1 MAERKLVAKLADIG
15 HGGDWF
21 KKTSKQSNLPTM
33 NEAKIMVNDTDASS
47 CDDLIVEF
55 KKWRSHSRIQYP
67 VTQRLA
73 VTGAVQDE
81 SSVACPAVRVKAEDE
96 VMLALEAAGTG
107 TFRWD
112 IRTDTITWDDV
123 LDRLFGLQSPKTAR
137 SLDQLL
143 ALVHPDDRLEI
154 MTRCE
159 RCRLDGED
167 FETEFRVVW
176 PSGKVRWFCG
186 RGKTITEDGRPIYL
200 TGACFDITKRKTTE
214 MQRDSEARFYTL
226 ADTAPVMIWMS
237 GPDKLCTWFNQSWLN
252 FVGSRMEQERGDGWV
267 KNLYTDDVAPCIDA
281 YRNAFDARLPFT
293 RWYRLKRHDEEYRWV
308 LDQAIP
314 LFAPTGD
321 FTGYMGC
328 CIDITEQKRIEEA
341 LKENDRRKDQVLA
354 HMSHEIRSPMTSILA
369 YADILLSHLQ
379 NADDI
384 ECVKIIKQGGNHLL
398 ELIGDILD
406 LSKIGSG
413 KLKINREIVSFPTLI
428 NEVHSLMEVRAK
440 EKQLPLLLHYEGEI
454 PENIE
459 TDRTRLRQI
468 LFNLVSNAIK
478 FTAEGKVEI
487 IARFLP
493 NDSALEVEVADTGI
507 GISREQQ
514 GKLFQPF
521 MQADSATTRG
531 QEGTGL
537 GLAITKQLVSMLGG
551 EISFESVPNRGS
563 TFRIR
568 MPIAC
573 RRATTAGTSN
583 GVNCGAARRKSKVL
597 LVDDNQMICKAIGRL
612 LEISGHEVAVA
623 FDGQSAL
630 EKARDFQADVVV
642 LDLELPDMGGY
653 QLLEQLK
660 KLKPLANTKSIAL
673 TGYGEECRRNAGVEF
688 DHFLTKPAD
697 AKVLENL
704 LLV

>member
-1 MAERKLVAKLADIG
+1 MI
-15 HGGDWF
+15 
-21 KKTSKQSNLPTM
+21 
-33 NEAKIMVNDTDASS
+33 NDTDESS
-47 CDDLIVEF
+47 YDDLIVEF
-55 KKWRSHSRIQYP
+55 KKWRSHGRSQYP
-67 VTQRLA
+67 ATHRLA
-73 VTGAVQDE
+73 VTGAAQQE
-81 SSVACPAVRVKAEDE
+81 SLATCRSENRSEMVGVKTEDE

-112 IRTDTITWDDV
+112 ICTDSITWDDV
-123 LDRLFGLQSPKTAR
+123 LERLFGLESPKTAR

-143 ALVHPDDRLEI
+143 ALVHPDDRQEI
-154 MTRCE
+154 MRRCE
-159 RCRLDGED
+159 RCRSDGED

-176 PSGKVRWFCG
+176 PGGKVRWFYG
-186 RGKTITEDGRPIYL
+186 RGKTIIEDGRPIYL

-214 MQRDSEARFYTL
+214 MQR
-226 ADTAPVMIWMS
+226 
-237 GPDKLCTWFNQSWLN
+237 
-252 FVGSRMEQERGDGWV
+252 
-267 KNLYTDDVAPCIDA
+267 
-281 YRNAFDARLPFT
+281 
-293 RWYRLKRHDEEYRWV
+293 
-308 LDQAIP
+308 
-314 LFAPTGD
+314 
-321 FTGYMGC
+321 
-328 CIDITEQKRIEEA
+328 EEA
-341 LKENDRRKDQVLA
+341 LRENDRRKDQFLA
-354 HMSHEIRSPMTSILA
+354 HMSHEIRSPVTSILA

-379 NADDI
+379 DADDI

-413 KLKINREIVSFPTLI
+413 KLKINREIVSLPTLI

-440 EKQLPLLLHYEGEI
+440 EKKLPLILHYEGEI

-487 IARFLP
+487 MARVLP
-493 NDSALEVEVADTGI
+493 NDSALEVEVTDTGI

-514 GKLFQPF
+514 EKLFQPF
-521 MQADSATTRG
+521 MQANSATTRG

-551 EISFESVPNRGS
+551 EIAFESVPNRGS
-563 TFRIR
+563 TFRIK

-583 GVNCGAARRKSKVL
+583 GVNCAATRRKSKIL
-597 LVDDNQMICKAIGRL
+597 LVDDNQMVCKAIGRL
-612 LEISGHEVAVA
+612 LETSGHEVAVA

-630 EKARDFQADVVV
+630 EKAREFQADVVV

-653 QLLEQLK
+653 ELLGQLK
-660 KLKPLANTKSIAL
+660 KLKTLAHTKSIAL
-673 TGYGEECRRNAGVEF
+673 TGYGEEFRHHEGVEF
-688 DHFLTKPAD
+688 DHFLTKPTD

>member
-1 MAERKLVAKLADIG
+1 MAERRLGPKLTAIRGNMARRNEDPEDGKHKRTDSSTLA
-15 HGGDWF
+15 
-21 KKTSKQSNLPTM
+21 TM
-33 NEAKIMVNDTDASS
+33 NDCKIMINDTDESS
-47 CDDLIVEF
+47 YDDLIVEF
-55 KKWRSHSRIQYP
+55 KKWRSHRRSQYP
-67 VTQRLA
+67 ATHRLA
-73 VTGAVQDE
+73 VTGAAQQE
-81 SSVACPAVRVKAEDE
+81 SLATCRSENRSEMVGVKTEDE

-123 LDRLFGLQSPKTAR
+123 LERLFGLESPKTAR

-143 ALVHPDDRLEI
+143 ALVHPDDRQEI
-154 MTRCE
+154 MRRCE
-159 RCRLDGED
+159 RCRSDGED

-176 PSGKVRWFCG
+176 PGGKVRWFYG
-186 RGKTITEDGRPIYL
+186 RGKTIIEDGRPIYL

-214 MQRDSEARFYTL
+214 MQR
-226 ADTAPVMIWMS
+226 
-237 GPDKLCTWFNQSWLN
+237 
-252 FVGSRMEQERGDGWV
+252 
-267 KNLYTDDVAPCIDA
+267 
-281 YRNAFDARLPFT
+281 
-293 RWYRLKRHDEEYRWV
+293 
-308 LDQAIP
+308 
-314 LFAPTGD
+314 
-321 FTGYMGC
+321 
-328 CIDITEQKRIEEA
+328 EEA
-341 LKENDRRKDQVLA
+341 LRENDRRKDQFLA
-354 HMSHEIRSPMTSILA
+354 HMSHEIRSPVTSILA
-369 YADILLSHLQ
+369 YADILLSHIQ
-379 NADDI
+379 DADDI

-413 KLKINREIVSFPTLI
+413 KLKINREIVSLPTLI

-440 EKQLPLLLHYEGEI
+440 EKKLPLILRYEGEI

-487 IARFLP
+487 MARVLP
-493 NDSALEVEVADTGI
+493 NDSALEVEVTDTGI

-514 GKLFQPF
+514 EKLFQPF
-521 MQADSATTRG
+521 MQANSATTRG

-551 EISFESVPNRGS
+551 EIAFESVPNRGS
-563 TFRIR
+563 TFRIK

-583 GVNCGAARRKSKVL
+583 GVNCAATRRKSKIL
-597 LVDDNQMICKAIGRL
+597 LVDDNQMVCKAIGRL

-630 EKARDFQADVVV
+630 EKAREFQADVVV

-653 QLLEQLK
+653 ELLGQLK
-660 KLKPLANTKSIAL
+660 KLKTLAHTKSIAL
-673 TGYGEECRRNAGVEF
+673 TGYGEEFRHHEGVEF
-688 DHFLTKPAD
+688 DHFLTKPTD

>member
-1 MAERKLVAKLADIG
+1 MAERRLGPKLTAIRGNMARRNEDPEDGKHKRTDSSTLA
-15 HGGDWF
+15 
-21 KKTSKQSNLPTM
+21 TM
-33 NEAKIMVNDTDASS
+33 NDCKIMINDTDESS
-47 CDDLIVEF
+47 YDDLIVEF
-55 KKWRSHSRIQYP
+55 KKWRSHGRSQYP
-67 VTQRLA
+67 ATHRLA
-73 VTGAVQDE
+73 VTGAAQQE
-81 SSVACPAVRVKAEDE
+81 SLATCRSENRSEMVGIKTEAE

-123 LDRLFGLQSPKTAR
+123 LERLFGLESPKTAR

-143 ALVHPDDRLEI
+143 ALVHPDDRQEI
-154 MTRCE
+154 MRRCE
-159 RCRLDGED
+159 RCRSDGED

-176 PSGKVRWFCG
+176 PGGKVRWFYG
-186 RGKTITEDGRPIYL
+186 RGKTIIEDGRPIYL

-214 MQRDSEARFYTL
+214 MQR
-226 ADTAPVMIWMS
+226 
-237 GPDKLCTWFNQSWLN
+237 
-252 FVGSRMEQERGDGWV
+252 
-267 KNLYTDDVAPCIDA
+267 
-281 YRNAFDARLPFT
+281 
-293 RWYRLKRHDEEYRWV
+293 
-308 LDQAIP
+308 
-314 LFAPTGD
+314 
-321 FTGYMGC
+321 
-328 CIDITEQKRIEEA
+328 EEA
-341 LKENDRRKDQVLA
+341 LRENDRRKDQFLA

-379 NADDI
+379 HADDI

-413 KLKINREIVSFPTLI
+413 KLKINREIVSLPTLI

-440 EKQLPLLLHYEGEI
+440 EKKLPLILRYEGEI

-487 IARFLP
+487 MARVLP
-493 NDSALEVEVADTGI
+493 NDSALEVEVTDTGI

-514 GKLFQPF
+514 EKLFQPF
-521 MQADSATTRG
+521 MQANSATTRG

-551 EISFESVPNRGS
+551 EIAFESVPNRGS
-563 TFRIR
+563 TFRIK

-583 GVNCGAARRKSKVL
+583 GVNCAATRRKSKIL
-597 LVDDNQMICKAIGRL
+597 LVDDNQMVCKAIGRL
-612 LEISGHEVAVA
+612 LETSGHEVAVA

-630 EKARDFQADVVV
+630 EKAREFQADVVV

-653 QLLEQLK
+653 ELLGQLK
-660 KLKPLANTKSIAL
+660 KLKTLAHTKSIAL
-673 TGYGEECRRNAGVEF
+673 TGYGEEFRHHEGVEF
-688 DHFLTKPAD
+688 DHFLTKPTD

>member
-1 MAERKLVAKLADIG
+1 MAERRLGPKLTAIRGNMARRNEDPEDGKHKRTDSSTLA
-15 HGGDWF
+15 
-21 KKTSKQSNLPTM
+21 TM
-33 NEAKIMVNDTDASS
+33 NDCKIMINDTDESS
-47 CDDLIVEF
+47 YDDLIVEF
-55 KKWRSHSRIQYP
+55 KKWRSHRRSQYP
-67 VTQRLA
+67 ATHRLA
-73 VTGAVQDE
+73 VTGAAQQE
-81 SSVACPAVRVKAEDE
+81 SLATCRSENRSEMVGVKTEAE

-112 IRTDTITWDDV
+112 IRTDSITWDDV
-123 LDRLFGLQSPKTAR
+123 LERLFGLESPKTTR

-143 ALVHPDDRLEI
+143 ALVHPDDRQEI
-154 MTRCE
+154 MRRCE
-159 RCRLDGED
+159 RCRSDGED

-176 PSGKVRWFCG
+176 PGGKVRWFYG
-186 RGKTITEDGRPIYL
+186 RGKTIIEDGRPIYL

-214 MQRDSEARFYTL
+214 MQR
-226 ADTAPVMIWMS
+226 
-237 GPDKLCTWFNQSWLN
+237 
-252 FVGSRMEQERGDGWV
+252 
-267 KNLYTDDVAPCIDA
+267 
-281 YRNAFDARLPFT
+281 
-293 RWYRLKRHDEEYRWV
+293 
-308 LDQAIP
+308 
-314 LFAPTGD
+314 
-321 FTGYMGC
+321 
-328 CIDITEQKRIEEA
+328 EEA
-341 LKENDRRKDQVLA
+341 LRENDRRKDQFLA

-379 NADDI
+379 DADDI

-413 KLKINREIVSFPTLI
+413 KLKINREIVSLPTLI

-440 EKQLPLLLHYEGEI
+440 EKKLPLILRYEGEI

-487 IARFLP
+487 MARVLP
-493 NDSALEVEVADTGI
+493 NDSALEVEVTDTGI

-514 GKLFQPF
+514 EKLFQPF
-521 MQADSATTRG
+521 MQANSATTRG

-551 EISFESVPNRGS
+551 EIAFESVPNRGS
-563 TFRIR
+563 TFRIK

-583 GVNCGAARRKSKVL
+583 GVNCAATRRKSKIL
-597 LVDDNQMICKAIGRL
+597 LVDDNQMVCKAIGRL
-612 LEISGHEVAVA
+612 LETSGHEVAVA

-630 EKARDFQADVVV
+630 EKAREFQADVVV

-653 QLLEQLK
+653 ELLGQLK
-660 KLKPLANTKSIAL
+660 KLKTLAHTKSIAL
-673 TGYGEECRRNAGVEF
+673 TGYGEEFRHHEGVEF
-688 DHFLTKPAD
+688 DHFLTKPTD

>member
-1 MAERKLVAKLADIG
+1 MAGRKLGAKLTAIRG
-15 HGGDWF
+15 HMARHIDDPF
-21 KKTSKQSNLPTM
+21 QKTRKL
-33 NEAKIMVNDTDASS
+33 NEAKIMINDTDESGY
-47 CDDLIVEF
+47 DDLIVEF
-55 KKWRSHSRIQYP
+55 KKWRSHGLSQYP
-67 VTQRLA
+67 ATQRLA
-73 VTGAVQDE
+73 VTGTGQHE
-81 SSVACPAVRVKAEDE
+81 SSVPCPSVRVKTKDE

-112 IRTDTITWDDV
+112 IRTDKITWDDV
-123 LDRLFGLQSPKTAR
+123 LERLFGLESPKTAR
-137 SLDQLL
+137 SLEQLL

-154 MTRCE
+154 MSRCE
-159 RCRLDGED
+159 RCRLDGAD

-176 PSGKVRWFCG
+176 PNGQVRWFYG
-186 RGKTITEDGRPIYL
+186 RGKTIIEDGHPIYL
-200 TGACFDITKRKTTE
+200 TGACFDITNRKATE
-214 MQRDSEARFYTL
+214 MQR
-226 ADTAPVMIWMS
+226 
-237 GPDKLCTWFNQSWLN
+237 
-252 FVGSRMEQERGDGWV
+252 
-267 KNLYTDDVAPCIDA
+267 
-281 YRNAFDARLPFT
+281 
-293 RWYRLKRHDEEYRWV
+293 
-308 LDQAIP
+308 
-314 LFAPTGD
+314 
-321 FTGYMGC
+321 
-328 CIDITEQKRIEEA
+328 EEA
-341 LKENDRRKDQVLA
+341 LRENDRRKDQFLA

-379 NADDI
+379 DADDI

-413 KLKINREIVSFPTLI
+413 KLKINREIVSLPTLI
-428 NEVHSLMEVRAK
+428 NEVYSLMEVRAK
-440 EKQLPLLLHYEGEI
+440 EKKLPLILRYEGTI

-478 FTAEGKVEI
+478 FTAEGSVRI

-514 GKLFQPF
+514 EKLFQPF
-521 MQADSATTRG
+521 MQADSVTTRG

-563 TFRIR
+563 TFRIK
-568 MPIAC
+568 MPIAS

-583 GVNCGAARRKSKVL
+583 GVHCAAAKRKSKIL
-597 LVDDNQMICKAIGRL
+597 LVDDNQMVCKAIGRL

-630 EKARDFQADVVV
+630 EKAREFQADVVV
-642 LDLELPDMGGY
+642 LDLKLPDMGGY
-653 QLLEQLK
+653 ELLEQLK

>member
-1 MAERKLVAKLADIG
+1 MI
-15 HGGDWF
+15 
-21 KKTSKQSNLPTM
+21 
-33 NEAKIMVNDTDASS
+33 NDTDESS
-47 CDDLIVEF
+47 YDDLIVEF
-55 KKWRSHSRIQYP
+55 KKWRSHGRSQYP
-67 VTQRLA
+67 ATHRLA
-73 VTGAVQDE
+73 VTGAAQQE
-81 SSVACPAVRVKAEDE
+81 SLATCRSENRSEMVGIKTEAE

-123 LDRLFGLQSPKTAR
+123 LERLFGLESPKTAR

-143 ALVHPDDRLEI
+143 ALVHPDDRQEI
-154 MTRCE
+154 MRRCE
-159 RCRLDGED
+159 RCRSDGED

-176 PSGKVRWFCG
+176 PGGKVRWFYG
-186 RGKTITEDGRPIYL
+186 RGKTIIEDGRPIYL

-214 MQRDSEARFYTL
+214 MQR
-226 ADTAPVMIWMS
+226 
-237 GPDKLCTWFNQSWLN
+237 
-252 FVGSRMEQERGDGWV
+252 
-267 KNLYTDDVAPCIDA
+267 
-281 YRNAFDARLPFT
+281 
-293 RWYRLKRHDEEYRWV
+293 
-308 LDQAIP
+308 
-314 LFAPTGD
+314 
-321 FTGYMGC
+321 
-328 CIDITEQKRIEEA
+328 EEA
-341 LKENDRRKDQVLA
+341 LRENDRRKDQFLA

-369 YADILLSHLQ
+369 YADILLSHIQ
-379 NADDI
+379 DADDI

-413 KLKINREIVSFPTLI
+413 KLKINREIVSLPTLI

-440 EKQLPLLLHYEGEI
+440 EKKLPLILRYEGEI

-487 IARFLP
+487 MARVLP
-493 NDSALEVEVADTGI
+493 NDSALEVEVTDTGI

-514 GKLFQPF
+514 EKLFQPF
-521 MQADSATTRG
+521 MQANSATTRG

-551 EISFESVPNRGS
+551 EIAFESVPNRGS
-563 TFRIR
+563 TFRIK

-583 GVNCGAARRKSKVL
+583 GVNCAATRRKSKIL
-597 LVDDNQMICKAIGRL
+597 LVDDNQMVCKAIGRL
-612 LEISGHEVAVA
+612 LETSGHEVAVA

-630 EKARDFQADVVV
+630 EKAREFQADVVV

-653 QLLEQLK
+653 ELLGQLK
-660 KLKPLANTKSIAL
+660 KLKTLAHTKSIAL
-673 TGYGEECRRNAGVEF
+673 TGYGEEFRHHEGVEF
-688 DHFLTKPAD
+688 DHFLTKPTD

>member
-1 MAERKLVAKLADIG
+1 MAERRLGPKLTAIRGNMARRNEDPEDGKHKRTDSSTLA
-15 HGGDWF
+15 
-21 KKTSKQSNLPTM
+21 TM
-33 NEAKIMVNDTDASS
+33 NDCKIMINDTDESS
-47 CDDLIVEF
+47 YDDLIVEF
-55 KKWRSHSRIQYP
+55 KKWRSHGRSQYP
-67 VTQRLA
+67 ATHRLA
-73 VTGAVQDE
+73 VTGAAQQE
-81 SSVACPAVRVKAEDE
+81 SLATCRSENRSEMVGIKTEAE
-96 VMLALEAAGTG
+96 VMLALEAAGAG

-123 LDRLFGLQSPKTAR
+123 LERLFGLQSPKTTR

-143 ALVHPDDRLEI
+143 ALVHPDDRQEI
-154 MTRCE
+154 MRRCE
-159 RCRLDGED
+159 RCRSDGED

-176 PSGKVRWFCG
+176 PGGKVRWFYG
-186 RGKTITEDGRPIYL
+186 RGKTIIEDGRPIYL

-214 MQRDSEARFYTL
+214 MQR
-226 ADTAPVMIWMS
+226 
-237 GPDKLCTWFNQSWLN
+237 
-252 FVGSRMEQERGDGWV
+252 
-267 KNLYTDDVAPCIDA
+267 
-281 YRNAFDARLPFT
+281 
-293 RWYRLKRHDEEYRWV
+293 
-308 LDQAIP
+308 
-314 LFAPTGD
+314 
-321 FTGYMGC
+321 
-328 CIDITEQKRIEEA
+328 EEA
-341 LKENDRRKDQVLA
+341 LRENDRRKDQFLA

-379 NADDI
+379 HADDI

-413 KLKINREIVSFPTLI
+413 KLKINREIVSLPTLI

-440 EKQLPLLLHYEGEI
+440 EKKLPLILRYEGEI

-487 IARFLP
+487 MARVLP
-493 NDSALEVEVADTGI
+493 NDSALEVEVTDTGI

-514 GKLFQPF
+514 EKLFQPF
-521 MQADSATTRG
+521 MQANSATTRG

-551 EISFESVPNRGS
+551 EIAFESVPNRGS
-563 TFRIR
+563 TFRIK

-583 GVNCGAARRKSKVL
+583 GVNCAATRRKSKIL
-597 LVDDNQMICKAIGRL
+597 LVDDNQMVCKAIGRL
-612 LEISGHEVAVA
+612 LETSGHEVAVA

-630 EKARDFQADVVV
+630 EKAREFQADVVV

-653 QLLEQLK
+653 ELLGQLK
-660 KLKPLANTKSIAL
+660 KLKTLAHTKSIAL
-673 TGYGEECRRNAGVEF
+673 TGYGEEFRHHEGVEF
-688 DHFLTKPAD
+688 DHFLTKPTD

>member
-1 MAERKLVAKLADIG
+1 MI
-15 HGGDWF
+15 
-21 KKTSKQSNLPTM
+21 
-33 NEAKIMVNDTDASS
+33 NDTDESS
-47 CDDLIVEF
+47 YDDLIVEF
-55 KKWRSHSRIQYP
+55 KKWRSHRRSQYP
-67 VTQRLA
+67 ATHRLA
-73 VTGAVQDE
+73 VTGAAQQE
-81 SSVACPAVRVKAEDE
+81 SLATCRSENRSEMVGVKTEDE

-123 LDRLFGLQSPKTAR
+123 LERLFGLESPKTAR

-143 ALVHPDDRLEI
+143 ALVHPDDRQEI
-154 MTRCE
+154 MRRCE
-159 RCRLDGED
+159 RCRSDGED

-176 PSGKVRWFCG
+176 PGGKVRWFYG
-186 RGKTITEDGRPIYL
+186 RGKTIIEDGRPIYL

-214 MQRDSEARFYTL
+214 MQR
-226 ADTAPVMIWMS
+226 
-237 GPDKLCTWFNQSWLN
+237 
-252 FVGSRMEQERGDGWV
+252 
-267 KNLYTDDVAPCIDA
+267 
-281 YRNAFDARLPFT
+281 
-293 RWYRLKRHDEEYRWV
+293 
-308 LDQAIP
+308 
-314 LFAPTGD
+314 
-321 FTGYMGC
+321 
-328 CIDITEQKRIEEA
+328 EEA
-341 LKENDRRKDQVLA
+341 LRENDRRKDQFLA

-379 NADDI
+379 DADDI

-413 KLKINREIVSFPTLI
+413 KLKINREIVSLPTLI

-440 EKQLPLLLHYEGEI
+440 EKKLPLILRYEGEI

-487 IARFLP
+487 MARVLP
-493 NDSALEVEVADTGI
+493 NDSALEVEVTDTGI

-514 GKLFQPF
+514 EKLFQPF
-521 MQADSATTRG
+521 MQANSATTRG

-551 EISFESVPNRGS
+551 EIAFESVPNRGS
-563 TFRIR
+563 TFRIK

-573 RRATTAGTSN
+573 RRATTAETSN
-583 GVNCGAARRKSKVL
+583 GVNCAATRRKSKIL
-597 LVDDNQMICKAIGRL
+597 LVDDNQMVCKAIGRL
-612 LEISGHEVAVA
+612 LETSGHEVAVA

-630 EKARDFQADVVV
+630 EKAREFQADVVV

-653 QLLEQLK
+653 ELLGQLK
-660 KLKPLANTKSIAL
+660 KLKTLAHTKSIAL
-673 TGYGEECRRNAGVEF
+673 TGYGEEFRHHEGVEF
-688 DHFLTKPAD
+688 DHFLTKPTD

>member
-15 HGGDWF
+15 HGADWF

-33 NEAKIMVNDTDASS
+33 NEAKIMANDTDESS
-47 CDDLIVEF
+47 CDDLIIEF
-55 KKWRSHSRIQYP
+55 KKWRSHGQSQYP
-67 VTQRLA
+67 ATHRLA
-73 VTGAVQDE
+73 VTGTAQQK
-81 SSVACPAVRVKAEDE
+81 SSVPCPSVRVKAEDE

-123 LDRLFGLQSPKTAR
+123 LERLFGLQSPKTPR

-154 MTRCE
+154 MSRCE
-159 RCRLDGED
+159 RCRSNGED

-176 PSGKVRWFCG
+176 PSGKIRWFYG
-186 RGKTITEDGRPIYL
+186 RGKTIIEDRRAIYL
-200 TGACFDITKRKTTE
+200 TGACFDITKRKTTDL
-214 MQRDSEARFYTL
+214 QR
-226 ADTAPVMIWMS
+226 
-237 GPDKLCTWFNQSWLN
+237 
-252 FVGSRMEQERGDGWV
+252 
-267 KNLYTDDVAPCIDA
+267 
-281 YRNAFDARLPFT
+281 
-293 RWYRLKRHDEEYRWV
+293 
-308 LDQAIP
+308 
-314 LFAPTGD
+314 
-321 FTGYMGC
+321 
-328 CIDITEQKRIEEA
+328 EEA
-341 LKENDRRKDQVLA
+341 LRENDRRKDQFLA

-379 NADDI
+379 DADDI

-413 KLKINREIVSFPTLI
+413 KLKINREIVSLPTLI

-440 EKQLPLLLHYEGEI
+440 EKQLPLLLHYEGAV

-478 FTAEGKVEI
+478 FTAEGSVKI

-493 NDSALEVEVADTGI
+493 NDSALELEVVDTGI
-507 GISREQQ
+507 GISKEQQ
-514 GKLFQPF
+514 GRLFQPF
-521 MQADSATTRG
+521 MQASSVTTRG

-563 TFRIR
+563 IFRIK

-573 RRATTAGTSN
+573 RRATTAETTN
-583 GVNCGAARRKSKVL
+583 DVNCAAAKRKSKIL
-597 LVDDNQMICKAIGRL
+597 LVDDNQMVCKAIGRL

-630 EKARDFQADVVV
+630 AKAREFQADVVV
-642 LDLELPDMGGY
+642 LDLKLPDMGGY
-653 QLLEQLK
+653 ELLAQLK
-660 KLKPLANTKSIAL
+660 KLKTLTNTKSIAL
-673 TGYGEECRRNAGVEF
+673 TGYGEDFRQNGGVRF
-688 DHFLTKPAD
+688 DHFLTKPVD
-697 AKVLENL
+697 AKALEAFL
-704 LLV
+704 RV

>member
-1 MAERKLVAKLADIG
+1 
-15 HGGDWF
+15 
-21 KKTSKQSNLPTM
+21 M
-33 NEAKIMVNDTDASS
+33 NDCKIMINDTDESS
-47 CDDLIVEF
+47 YDDLIVEF
-55 KKWRSHSRIQYP
+55 KKWRSHGRSQYP
-67 VTQRLA
+67 ATHRLA
-73 VTGAVQDE
+73 VTGAAQQE
-81 SSVACPAVRVKAEDE
+81 SLATCRSENRSEMVGVKTEDE

-123 LDRLFGLQSPKTAR
+123 LERLFGLESPKTAR

-143 ALVHPDDRLEI
+143 ALVHPDDRQEI
-154 MTRCE
+154 MRRCE
-159 RCRLDGED
+159 RCRSDGED

-176 PSGKVRWFCG
+176 PGGKVRWFYG
-186 RGKTITEDGRPIYL
+186 RGKTIIEDGRPIYL

-214 MQRDSEARFYTL
+214 MQR
-226 ADTAPVMIWMS
+226 
-237 GPDKLCTWFNQSWLN
+237 
-252 FVGSRMEQERGDGWV
+252 
-267 KNLYTDDVAPCIDA
+267 
-281 YRNAFDARLPFT
+281 
-293 RWYRLKRHDEEYRWV
+293 
-308 LDQAIP
+308 
-314 LFAPTGD
+314 
-321 FTGYMGC
+321 
-328 CIDITEQKRIEEA
+328 EEA
-341 LKENDRRKDQVLA
+341 LTENDRRKDQFLA
-354 HMSHEIRSPMTSILA
+354 QMSHEIRSPVTSILA

-379 NADDI
+379 HADDI

-413 KLKINREIVSFPTLI
+413 KLKINREIVSLPTLI

-440 EKQLPLLLHYEGEI
+440 EKKLPLILRYEGEI

-487 IARFLP
+487 MARVLP
-493 NDSALEVEVADTGI
+493 NDSALEVEVTDTGI

-514 GKLFQPF
+514 EKLFQPF
-521 MQADSATTRG
+521 MQANSATTRG

-551 EISFESVPNRGS
+551 EIAFESVPNRGS
-563 TFRIR
+563 TFRIK

-573 RRATTAGTSN
+573 RRATTAETSN
-583 GVNCGAARRKSKVL
+583 GVNCAATRRKSKIL
-597 LVDDNQMICKAIGRL
+597 LVDDNQMVCKAIGRL
-612 LEISGHEVAVA
+612 LETSGHEVAVA

-630 EKARDFQADVVV
+630 EKAREFQADVVV

-653 QLLEQLK
+653 ELLGQLK
-660 KLKPLANTKSIAL
+660 KLKTLAHTKSIAL
-673 TGYGEECRRNAGVEF
+673 TGYGEEFRHHEGVEF
-688 DHFLTKPAD
+688 DHFLTKPTD

>member
-1 MAERKLVAKLADIG
+1 MAERRLGPKLTAIRGNMARRNEDPEDGKHKRTDSSTLA
-15 HGGDWF
+15 
-21 KKTSKQSNLPTM
+21 TM
-33 NEAKIMVNDTDASS
+33 NDCKIMINDTDESS
-47 CDDLIVEF
+47 YDDLIVEF
-55 KKWRSHSRIQYP
+55 KKWRSHRRSQYP
-67 VTQRLA
+67 ATHRLA
-73 VTGAVQDE
+73 VTGAAQQE
-81 SSVACPAVRVKAEDE
+81 SLATCRSENRSEMVGVKTEDE

-123 LDRLFGLQSPKTAR
+123 LERLFGLESPKTTR

-143 ALVHPDDRLEI
+143 ALVHPDDRQEI
-154 MTRCE
+154 MRRCE
-159 RCRLDGED
+159 RCRSDGED

-176 PSGKVRWFCG
+176 PGGKVRWFYG
-186 RGKTITEDGRPIYL
+186 RGKTIIEDGRPIYL

-214 MQRDSEARFYTL
+214 MQR
-226 ADTAPVMIWMS
+226 
-237 GPDKLCTWFNQSWLN
+237 
-252 FVGSRMEQERGDGWV
+252 
-267 KNLYTDDVAPCIDA
+267 
-281 YRNAFDARLPFT
+281 
-293 RWYRLKRHDEEYRWV
+293 
-308 LDQAIP
+308 
-314 LFAPTGD
+314 
-321 FTGYMGC
+321 
-328 CIDITEQKRIEEA
+328 EEA
-341 LKENDRRKDQVLA
+341 LRENDRRKDQFLA

-379 NADDI
+379 DADDI

-413 KLKINREIVSFPTLI
+413 KLKINREIVSLPTLI

-440 EKQLPLLLHYEGEI
+440 EKKLPLILRYEGEI

-487 IARFLP
+487 MARVLP
-493 NDSALEVEVADTGI
+493 NDSALEVEVTDTGI

-514 GKLFQPF
+514 EKLFQPF
-521 MQADSATTRG
+521 MQANSATTRG

-551 EISFESVPNRGS
+551 EIAFESVPNRGS
-563 TFRIR
+563 TFRIK

-583 GVNCGAARRKSKVL
+583 GVNCAATRRKSKIL
-597 LVDDNQMICKAIGRL
+597 LVDDNQMVCKAIGRL
-612 LEISGHEVAVA
+612 LETSGHEVAVA

-630 EKARDFQADVVV
+630 EKAREFQADVVV

-653 QLLEQLK
+653 ELLGQLK
-660 KLKPLANTKSIAL
+660 KLKTLAHTKSIAL
-673 TGYGEECRRNAGVEF
+673 TGYGEEFRHHEGVEF
-688 DHFLTKPAD
+688 DHFLTKPTD

>member
-1 MAERKLVAKLADIG
+1 MAERRPGPKLTAIRGNMARRNEDPEDGKHKRTDSSTLA
-15 HGGDWF
+15 
-21 KKTSKQSNLPTM
+21 TM
-33 NEAKIMVNDTDASS
+33 NDCKIMINDTDESS
-47 CDDLIVEF
+47 YDDLIVEF
-55 KKWRSHSRIQYP
+55 KKWRSHGRSQYP
-67 VTQRLA
+67 ATHRLA
-73 VTGAVQDE
+73 VTGAAQQE
-81 SSVACPAVRVKAEDE
+81 SLATCRSENRSEMVGVKTEDE

-112 IRTDTITWDDV
+112 ICTDSITWDDV
-123 LDRLFGLQSPKTAR
+123 LERLFGLESPKTAR

-143 ALVHPDDRLEI
+143 ALVHPDDRQEI
-154 MTRCE
+154 MRRCE
-159 RCRLDGED
+159 RCRSDGED

-176 PSGKVRWFCG
+176 PGGKVRWFYG
-186 RGKTITEDGRPIYL
+186 RGKTIIEDGRPIYL

-214 MQRDSEARFYTL
+214 MQR
-226 ADTAPVMIWMS
+226 
-237 GPDKLCTWFNQSWLN
+237 
-252 FVGSRMEQERGDGWV
+252 
-267 KNLYTDDVAPCIDA
+267 
-281 YRNAFDARLPFT
+281 
-293 RWYRLKRHDEEYRWV
+293 
-308 LDQAIP
+308 
-314 LFAPTGD
+314 
-321 FTGYMGC
+321 
-328 CIDITEQKRIEEA
+328 EEA
-341 LKENDRRKDQVLA
+341 LRENDRRKDQFLA
-354 HMSHEIRSPMTSILA
+354 HMSHEIRSPVTSILA
-369 YADILLSHLQ
+369 YADILLSHIQ
-379 NADDI
+379 DADDI

-413 KLKINREIVSFPTLI
+413 KLKINREIVSLPTLI

-440 EKQLPLLLHYEGEI
+440 EKKLPLILRYEGEI

-487 IARFLP
+487 MARVLP
-493 NDSALEVEVADTGI
+493 NDSALEVEVTDTGI

-514 GKLFQPF
+514 EKLFQPF
-521 MQADSATTRG
+521 MQANSATTRG

-551 EISFESVPNRGS
+551 EIAFESVPNRGS
-563 TFRIR
+563 TFRIK

-583 GVNCGAARRKSKVL
+583 GVNCAATRRKSKIL
-597 LVDDNQMICKAIGRL
+597 LVDDNQMVCKAIGRL
-612 LEISGHEVAVA
+612 LETSGHEVAVA

-630 EKARDFQADVVV
+630 EKAREFQADVVV

-653 QLLEQLK
+653 ELLGQLK
-660 KLKPLANTKSIAL
+660 KLKTLAHTKSIAL
-673 TGYGEECRRNAGVEF
+673 TGYGEEFRHHEGVEF
-688 DHFLTKPAD
+688 DHFLTKPTD

>member
-1 MAERKLVAKLADIG
+1 LGRNQSRKEISIAERKLVAKLADIDHVAG
-15 HGGDWF
+15 HRGDWF
-21 KKTSKQSNLPTM
+21 KKTSKQCNLPTM
-33 NEAKIMVNDTDASS
+33 NEAKIMINDTDESS
-47 CDDLIVEF
+47 FDDLIVEF
-55 KKWRSHSRIQYP
+55 KKWRSHGRSQYP

-73 VTGAVQDE
+73 VSAAVHDE

-123 LDRLFGLQSPKTAR
+123 LERLFGLQSPKTAR

-154 MTRCE
+154 IGRCE
-159 RCRLDGED
+159 RCRSNGED
-167 FETEFRVVW
+167 FETEFRVIW
-176 PSGKVRWFCG
+176 PSGEVRWFYG
-186 RGKTITEDGRPIYL
+186 RGKTIIEDGRPIYL
-200 TGACFDITKRKTTE
+200 TGACFDITRRKTTDL
-214 MQRDSEARFYTL
+214 QR
-226 ADTAPVMIWMS
+226 
-237 GPDKLCTWFNQSWLN
+237 
-252 FVGSRMEQERGDGWV
+252 
-267 KNLYTDDVAPCIDA
+267 
-281 YRNAFDARLPFT
+281 
-293 RWYRLKRHDEEYRWV
+293 
-308 LDQAIP
+308 
-314 LFAPTGD
+314 
-321 FTGYMGC
+321 
-328 CIDITEQKRIEEA
+328 EEA
-341 LKENDRRKDQVLA
+341 LRENDRRKDQFLA

-369 YADILLSHLQ
+369 YADILLSRLQ
-379 NADDI
+379 DADDI

-413 KLKINREIVSFPTLI
+413 KLKINREIVSLPTLI
-428 NEVHSLMEVRAK
+428 NQVHSLMEVRAK
-440 EKQLPLLLHYEGEI
+440 EKRLPLLLHYEGAI

-478 FTAEGKVEI
+478 FTVEGSVKI
-487 IARFLP
+487 IVSVLP
-493 NDSALEVEVADTGI
+493 NGATLEVEVADTGI

-514 GKLFQPF
+514 AKLFQPF
-521 MQADSATTRG
+521 MQADSTTTG

-551 EISFESVPNRGS
+551 EISFESVPDRGS

-568 MPIAC
+568 LPIAC
-573 RRATTAGTSN
+573 PRPTTAKTSN
-583 GVNCGAARRKSKVL
+583 GVNCGAARRKRKIL
-597 LVDDNQMICKAIGRL
+597 LVDDNQMVCKALGRL
-612 LEISGHEVAVA
+612 LETSGHEVAVA

-630 EKARDFQADVVV
+630 EKAREFQADVMV

-653 QLLEQLK
+653 ELLEQLK

>member
-1 MAERKLVAKLADIG
+1 MAERQLGAKLTAIRGQMARHID
-15 HGGDWF
+15 DPF
-21 KKTSKQSNLPTM
+21 QKTRMHKRTDSSTPATM
-33 NEAKIMVNDTDASS
+33 NDGKIMINDTDESS
-47 CDDLIVEF
+47 YDDLIVEF
-55 KKWRSHSRIQYP
+55 KKWRSHGRSQYP

-73 VTGAVQDE
+73 VNGAVQDE

-96 VMLALEAAGTG
+96 VMLALEAGGAG

-112 IRTDTITWDDV
+112 ISTDTITWDDV
-123 LDRLFGLQSPKTAR
+123 LERLFGLESPKTAR
-137 SLDQLL
+137 SLEQLL

-154 MTRCE
+154 MSRCE
-159 RCRLDGED
+159 RCRSEGED
-167 FETEFRVVW
+167 FETEFRVIW
-176 PSGKVRWFCG
+176 PSGKVRWFYG
-186 RGKTITEDGRPIYL
+186 RGKTIIEDGHPIYL

-214 MQRDSEARFYTL
+214 MQR
-226 ADTAPVMIWMS
+226 
-237 GPDKLCTWFNQSWLN
+237 
-252 FVGSRMEQERGDGWV
+252 
-267 KNLYTDDVAPCIDA
+267 
-281 YRNAFDARLPFT
+281 
-293 RWYRLKRHDEEYRWV
+293 
-308 LDQAIP
+308 
-314 LFAPTGD
+314 
-321 FTGYMGC
+321 
-328 CIDITEQKRIEEA
+328 EEA
-341 LKENDRRKDQVLA
+341 LRENDRRKDQFLA

-379 NADDI
+379 DADDI

-413 KLKINREIVSFPTLI
+413 KLKINREIVSLPTLI

-440 EKQLPLLLHYEGEI
+440 EKQLQLLLHYEGAI

-478 FTAEGKVEI
+478 FTVEGSVRI
-487 IARFLP
+487 VARFLP
-493 NDSALEVEVADTGI
+493 NDSAIEVEVADTGI
-507 GISREQQ
+507 GISKEQQ

-521 MQADSATTRG
+521 MQADSATTQG

-537 GLAITKQLVSMLGG
+537 GLAITKQLVNMLGG

-563 TFRIR
+563 TFRIK
-568 MPIAC
+568 MPIVYPPDI
-573 RRATTAGTSN
+573 TAGTSN
-583 GVNCGAARRKSKVL
+583 GVNCAAAKRKSKIL
-597 LVDDNQMICKAIGRL
+597 LVDDNQMVCKAIGRL

-630 EKARDFQADVVV
+630 EKAREFQADVVV
-642 LDLELPDMGGY
+642 LDLKLPDMGGY
-653 QLLEQLK
+653 DLLEQLK

-673 TGYGEECRRNAGVEF
+673 TGCGEECRRNAGVEF

-697 AKVLENL
+697 AKVLETL
-704 LLV
+704 LLA

>member
-1 MAERKLVAKLADIG
+1 MAERRLGPKLTAIRGNMARRNEDPEDGKHKRTDSSTLA
-15 HGGDWF
+15 
-21 KKTSKQSNLPTM
+21 TM
-33 NEAKIMVNDTDASS
+33 NDCKIMINDTDESS
-47 CDDLIVEF
+47 YDDLIVEF
-55 KKWRSHSRIQYP
+55 KKWRSHRRSQYP
-67 VTQRLA
+67 ATHRLA
-73 VTGAVQDE
+73 VTGAAQQE
-81 SSVACPAVRVKAEDE
+81 SLATCRSENRSEMVGVKAEDE
-96 VMLALEAAGTG
+96 VMIALEAAGTG

-112 IRTDTITWDDV
+112 IRTDTITWDGV
-123 LDRLFGLQSPKTAR
+123 LERLFGLQSPKTAR

-143 ALVHPDDRLEI
+143 ALVHPDDRQEI
-154 MTRCE
+154 MRRCE
-159 RCRLDGED
+159 RCRSDGED

-176 PSGKVRWFCG
+176 PGGKVRWFYG
-186 RGKTITEDGRPIYL
+186 RGKTIIEDGRPIYL

-214 MQRDSEARFYTL
+214 MQR
-226 ADTAPVMIWMS
+226 
-237 GPDKLCTWFNQSWLN
+237 
-252 FVGSRMEQERGDGWV
+252 
-267 KNLYTDDVAPCIDA
+267 
-281 YRNAFDARLPFT
+281 
-293 RWYRLKRHDEEYRWV
+293 
-308 LDQAIP
+308 
-314 LFAPTGD
+314 
-321 FTGYMGC
+321 
-328 CIDITEQKRIEEA
+328 EEA
-341 LKENDRRKDQVLA
+341 LRENDRRKDQFLA
-354 HMSHEIRSPMTSILA
+354 HMSHEIRSPVTSILA
-369 YADILLSHLQ
+369 YADILLSHIQ
-379 NADDI
+379 DADDI

-413 KLKINREIVSFPTLI
+413 KLKINREIVSLPTLI

-440 EKQLPLLLHYEGEI
+440 EKKLPLILRYEGEI

-487 IARFLP
+487 MARVLP
-493 NDSALEVEVADTGI
+493 NDSALEVEVTDTGI

-514 GKLFQPF
+514 EKLFQPF
-521 MQADSATTRG
+521 MQANSATTRG

-551 EISFESVPNRGS
+551 EIAFESVPNRGS
-563 TFRIR
+563 TFRIK

-583 GVNCGAARRKSKVL
+583 GVNCAATRRKSKIL
-597 LVDDNQMICKAIGRL
+597 LVDDNQMVCKAIGRL
-612 LEISGHEVAVA
+612 LETSGHEVAVA

-630 EKARDFQADVVV
+630 EKAREFQADVVV

-653 QLLEQLK
+653 ELLGQLK
-660 KLKPLANTKSIAL
+660 KLKTLAHTKSIAL
-673 TGYGEECRRNAGVEF
+673 TGYGEEFRHHEGVEF
-688 DHFLTKPAD
+688 DHFLTKPTD

>member
-1 MAERKLVAKLADIG
+1 MI
-15 HGGDWF
+15 
-21 KKTSKQSNLPTM
+21 
-33 NEAKIMVNDTDASS
+33 NDTDESS
-47 CDDLIVEF
+47 YDDLIVEF
-55 KKWRSHSRIQYP
+55 KKWRSHRRSQYP
-67 VTQRLA
+67 ATHRLA
-73 VTGAVQDE
+73 VTGAAQQE
-81 SSVACPAVRVKAEDE
+81 SLATCRSENRSEMVGVKTEDE

-112 IRTDTITWDDV
+112 IRTDSITWDDV
-123 LDRLFGLQSPKTAR
+123 LERLFGLESPKTTR

-143 ALVHPDDRLEI
+143 ALVHPDDRQEI
-154 MTRCE
+154 MRRCE
-159 RCRLDGED
+159 RCRSDGED

-176 PSGKVRWFCG
+176 PGGKVRWFYG
-186 RGKTITEDGRPIYL
+186 RGKTIIEDGRPIYL

-214 MQRDSEARFYTL
+214 MQR
-226 ADTAPVMIWMS
+226 
-237 GPDKLCTWFNQSWLN
+237 
-252 FVGSRMEQERGDGWV
+252 
-267 KNLYTDDVAPCIDA
+267 
-281 YRNAFDARLPFT
+281 
-293 RWYRLKRHDEEYRWV
+293 
-308 LDQAIP
+308 
-314 LFAPTGD
+314 
-321 FTGYMGC
+321 
-328 CIDITEQKRIEEA
+328 EEA
-341 LKENDRRKDQVLA
+341 LRENDRRKDQFLA
-354 HMSHEIRSPMTSILA
+354 HMSHEIRSPVTSILA
-369 YADILLSHLQ
+369 YADILLSHIQ
-379 NADDI
+379 DADDI

-413 KLKINREIVSFPTLI
+413 KLKINREIVSLPTLI

-440 EKQLPLLLHYEGEI
+440 EKKLPLILRYEGEI

-487 IARFLP
+487 MARVLP
-493 NDSALEVEVADTGI
+493 NDSALEVEVTDTGI

-514 GKLFQPF
+514 EKLFQPF
-521 MQADSATTRG
+521 MQANSATTRG

-551 EISFESVPNRGS
+551 EIAFESVPNRGS
-563 TFRIR
+563 TFRIK

-583 GVNCGAARRKSKVL
+583 GVNCAATRRKSKIL
-597 LVDDNQMICKAIGRL
+597 LVDDNQMVCKAIGRL
-612 LEISGHEVAVA
+612 LETSGHEVAVA

-630 EKARDFQADVVV
+630 EKAREFQADVVV

-653 QLLEQLK
+653 ELLGQLK
-660 KLKPLANTKSIAL
+660 KLKTLAHTKSIAL
-673 TGYGEECRRNAGVEF
+673 TGYGEEFRHHEGVEF
-688 DHFLTKPAD
+688 DHFLTKPTD

>member
-1 MAERKLVAKLADIG
+1 MI
-15 HGGDWF
+15 
-21 KKTSKQSNLPTM
+21 
-33 NEAKIMVNDTDASS
+33 NDTDESS
-47 CDDLIVEF
+47 YDDLIVEF
-55 KKWRSHSRIQYP
+55 KKWRSHGRSQYP
-67 VTQRLA
+67 ATHRLA
-73 VTGAVQDE
+73 VTGAAQQE
-81 SSVACPAVRVKAEDE
+81 SLATCRSENRSEMVGVKTEDE

-112 IRTDTITWDDV
+112 ICTDSITWDDV
-123 LDRLFGLQSPKTAR
+123 LERLFGLESPKTAR

-143 ALVHPDDRLEI
+143 ALVHPDDRQEI
-154 MTRCE
+154 MRRCE
-159 RCRLDGED
+159 RCRSDGED

-176 PSGKVRWFCG
+176 PGGKVRWFYG
-186 RGKTITEDGRPIYL
+186 RGKTIIEDGRPIYL
-200 TGACFDITKRKTTE
+200 TGACFGITKRKTTE
-214 MQRDSEARFYTL
+214 MQR
-226 ADTAPVMIWMS
+226 
-237 GPDKLCTWFNQSWLN
+237 
-252 FVGSRMEQERGDGWV
+252 
-267 KNLYTDDVAPCIDA
+267 
-281 YRNAFDARLPFT
+281 
-293 RWYRLKRHDEEYRWV
+293 
-308 LDQAIP
+308 
-314 LFAPTGD
+314 
-321 FTGYMGC
+321 
-328 CIDITEQKRIEEA
+328 EEA
-341 LKENDRRKDQVLA
+341 LRENDRRKDQFLA
-354 HMSHEIRSPMTSILA
+354 HMSHEIRSPVTSILA
-369 YADILLSHLQ
+369 YADILLSHIQ
-379 NADDI
+379 DADDI

-413 KLKINREIVSFPTLI
+413 KLKINREIVSLPTLI

-440 EKQLPLLLHYEGEI
+440 EKKLPLILRYEGEI

-487 IARFLP
+487 MARVLP
-493 NDSALEVEVADTGI
+493 NDSALEVEVTDTGI

-514 GKLFQPF
+514 EKLFQPF
-521 MQADSATTRG
+521 MQANSATTRG

-551 EISFESVPNRGS
+551 EIAFESVPNRGS
-563 TFRIR
+563 TFRIK

-583 GVNCGAARRKSKVL
+583 GVNCAATRRKSKIL
-597 LVDDNQMICKAIGRL
+597 LVDDNQMVCKAIGRL
-612 LEISGHEVAVA
+612 LETSGHEVAVA

-630 EKARDFQADVVV
+630 EKAREFQADVVV

-653 QLLEQLK
+653 ELLGQLK
-660 KLKPLANTKSIAL
+660 KLKTLAHTKSIAL
-673 TGYGEECRRNAGVEF
+673 TGYGEEFRHHEGVEF
-688 DHFLTKPAD
+688 DHFLTKPTD

>member
-1 MAERKLVAKLADIG
+1 MI
-15 HGGDWF
+15 
-21 KKTSKQSNLPTM
+21 
-33 NEAKIMVNDTDASS
+33 NDTDESS
-47 CDDLIVEF
+47 YDDLIVEF
-55 KKWRSHSRIQYP
+55 KKWRSHGRSQYP
-67 VTQRLA
+67 ATHRLA
-73 VTGAVQDE
+73 VTGAAQQE
-81 SSVACPAVRVKAEDE
+81 SLATCRSENRSEMVGIKTEAE

-123 LDRLFGLQSPKTAR
+123 LERLFGLESPKTAR

-143 ALVHPDDRLEI
+143 ALVHPDDRQEI
-154 MTRCE
+154 MRRCE
-159 RCRLDGED
+159 RCRSDGED

-176 PSGKVRWFCG
+176 PGGKFRWFYG
-186 RGKTITEDGRPIYL
+186 RGKTIIEDGRPIYL

-214 MQRDSEARFYTL
+214 MQR
-226 ADTAPVMIWMS
+226 
-237 GPDKLCTWFNQSWLN
+237 
-252 FVGSRMEQERGDGWV
+252 
-267 KNLYTDDVAPCIDA
+267 
-281 YRNAFDARLPFT
+281 
-293 RWYRLKRHDEEYRWV
+293 
-308 LDQAIP
+308 
-314 LFAPTGD
+314 
-321 FTGYMGC
+321 
-328 CIDITEQKRIEEA
+328 EEA
-341 LKENDRRKDQVLA
+341 LRENDRRKDQFLA
-354 HMSHEIRSPMTSILA
+354 QMSHEIRSPVTSILA
-369 YADILLSHLQ
+369 YADILLSHIQ
-379 NADDI
+379 DADDI

-413 KLKINREIVSFPTLI
+413 KLKINREIVSLPTLI

-440 EKQLPLLLHYEGEI
+440 EKKLPLILRYEGEI

-487 IARFLP
+487 IARVLP
-493 NDSALEVEVADTGI
+493 NNSALEVEVTDTGI

-514 GKLFQPF
+514 EKLFQPF
-521 MQADSATTRG
+521 MQANSATTRG

-551 EISFESVPNRGS
+551 EIAFESVPNRGS
-563 TFRIR
+563 TFRIK

-583 GVNCGAARRKSKVL
+583 GVNCAATRRKSKIL
-597 LVDDNQMICKAIGRL
+597 LVDDNQMVCKAIGRL
-612 LEISGHEVAVA
+612 LETSGHEVAVA

-630 EKARDFQADVVV
+630 EKAREFQADVVV

-653 QLLEQLK
+653 ELLGQLK
-660 KLKPLANTKSIAL
+660 KLKTLAHTKSIAL
-673 TGYGEECRRNAGVEF
+673 TGYGEEFRHHEGVEF
-688 DHFLTKPAD
+688 DHFLTKPTD

>member
-1 MAERKLVAKLADIG
+1 MAERRPGPKLTAIRGNMARRNEDPEDGKHKRTDSSTLA
-15 HGGDWF
+15 
-21 KKTSKQSNLPTM
+21 TM
-33 NEAKIMVNDTDASS
+33 NDCKIMINDTDESS
-47 CDDLIVEF
+47 YDDLIVEF
-55 KKWRSHSRIQYP
+55 KKWRSHGRSQYP
-67 VTQRLA
+67 ATHRLA
-73 VTGAVQDE
+73 VTGAAQQE
-81 SSVACPAVRVKAEDE
+81 SLATCRSENRSEMVGIKTEAE

-112 IRTDTITWDDV
+112 ICTDSITWDDV
-123 LDRLFGLQSPKTAR
+123 LERLFGLESPKTAR

-143 ALVHPDDRLEI
+143 ALVHPDDRQEI
-154 MTRCE
+154 MRRCE
-159 RCRLDGED
+159 RCRSDGED

-176 PSGKVRWFCG
+176 PGGKVRWFYG
-186 RGKTITEDGRPIYL
+186 RGKTIIEDGRPIYL

-214 MQRDSEARFYTL
+214 MQR
-226 ADTAPVMIWMS
+226 
-237 GPDKLCTWFNQSWLN
+237 
-252 FVGSRMEQERGDGWV
+252 
-267 KNLYTDDVAPCIDA
+267 
-281 YRNAFDARLPFT
+281 
-293 RWYRLKRHDEEYRWV
+293 
-308 LDQAIP
+308 
-314 LFAPTGD
+314 
-321 FTGYMGC
+321 
-328 CIDITEQKRIEEA
+328 EEA
-341 LKENDRRKDQVLA
+341 LRENDRRKDQFLA
-354 HMSHEIRSPMTSILA
+354 HMSHEIRSPVTSILA

-379 NADDI
+379 DADDI

-413 KLKINREIVSFPTLI
+413 KLKINREIVSLPTLI

-440 EKQLPLLLHYEGEI
+440 EKKLPLILRYEGEI

-487 IARFLP
+487 MARVLP
-493 NDSALEVEVADTGI
+493 NDSALEVEVTDTGI

-514 GKLFQPF
+514 EKLFQPF
-521 MQADSATTRG
+521 MQANSATTRG

-551 EISFESVPNRGS
+551 EIAFESVPNRGS
-563 TFRIR
+563 TFRIK

-573 RRATTAGTSN
+573 RRATTAETSN
-583 GVNCGAARRKSKVL
+583 GVNCAATRRKSKIL
-597 LVDDNQMICKAIGRL
+597 LVDDNQMVCKAIGRL
-612 LEISGHEVAVA
+612 LETSGHEVAVA

-630 EKARDFQADVVV
+630 EKAREFQADVVV

-653 QLLEQLK
+653 ELLGQLK
-660 KLKPLANTKSIAL
+660 KLKTLAHTKSIAL
-673 TGYGEECRRNAGVEF
+673 TGYGEEFRHHEGVEF
-688 DHFLTKPAD
+688 DHFLTKPTD